1 MSIYGV
7 DYLGGAA
14 FQNLVLKNHENGWAA
29 GFFGEEFG
37 NVYPLIRKLAAT
49 GLAPAIRV
57 QALWDATHR
66 YGTAEQMV
74 KVKQQLK
81 RLCNIANNNL
91 KVEFYF
97 SPYCEHNLKAAEM
110 EKTLQECRKILTANK
125 CNNITLVNCVWQG
138 ETIRQPDVVNEVH
151 GNHAAPDG
159 NYIFSFDGLDCYN
172 ANTKK
177 KKQQHAKAQ
186 IFFFWTISMNLK
198 KKENEKVTVEQRLKR
213 SYRPQACHIKAMVAL
228 KAAKG
233 QTNVPKEVTIK
244 PMSEDCGDLKSN
256 KLLVLLKGKFKEVK
270 LIRNNKKQTDIET
283 LRRYDPPTGDFY
295 RYYAS
300 KAGYEYV
307 KKNLVKIKADGK
319 ILKYE
324 DKDILFNPAWRDG
337 TYRD

>member
-14 FQNLVLKNHENGWAA
+14 FQSLILKNHEVGWAA
-29 GFFGEEFG
+29 GFFAETFG
-37 NVYPLIRKLAAT
+37 NAWTIVKKLAET
-49 GLAPAIRV
+49 GKAPAIRV
-57 QALWDATHR
+57 HALWDDLHR
-66 YGTAEQMV
+66 YGSAEQLA
-74 KVKQQLK
+74 KVKQHCK
-81 RLCNIANNNL
+81 RCCNIATQFPQI
-91 KVEFYF
+91 EFYF

-110 EKTLQECRKILTANK
+110 EKTLEACRKIIANNK

-151 GNHAAPDG
+151 GNHAAPSG
-159 NYIFSFDGLDCYN
+159 NYIYSFDGLDCYN
-172 ANTKK
+172 ANTQK
-177 KKQQHAKAQ
+177 KKQTYAKAQ

-198 KKENEKVTVEQRLKR
+198 RKEDEKLTVKQRLDRK
-213 SYRPQACHIKAMVAL
+213 YRPQSCNIQAMIAM
-228 KAAKG
+228 KPNKG
-233 QTNVPKEVTIK
+233 QTNVPKTVTIK

-256 KLLVLLKGKFKEVK
+256 KLLVLLKGKYKEVK
-270 LIRNNKKQTDIET
+270 LIRNNRQQTEIET
-283 LRRYDPPTGDFY
+283 LKRYDPPTGDFY

-300 KAGYEYV
+300 KSGYEYV

-324 DKDILFNPAWRDG
+324 EREILFNPAFRDG